1 MVLSFSKIFYLYW
14 TRTSIFA
21 ISSEHFVLGN
31 YREGIWNVLG
41 FSLSL
46 SLSFAELLSPT
57 LMPRRQEMQ
66 PCSTSSTML
75 QLMLQQGVVVVRLH
89 NLISSPPIL
98 GLSPGN
104 DTMKWARW
112 GQKGMPLLSYLLC
125 GFYVCSQA
133 DSTAWNISCEVIC
146 LIVHLLL
153 GFITNSEHV
162 SLLYY

>member
-1 MVLSFSKIFYLYW
+1 MFLSHSKIFYMYW
-14 TRTSIFA
+14 TRTSRFA
-21 ISSEHFVLGN
+21 FSSEHFVLGN
-31 YREGIWNVLG
+31 YREGIWNILD

-57 LMPRRQEMQ
+57 LMSR
-66 PCSTSSTML
+66 CSCGAPLSL
-75 QLMLQQGVVVVRLH
+75 CYPQLMVQQGVVMGLH
-89 NLISSPPIL
+89 NLVASPPIL

-104 DTMKWARW
+104 GTTKWAQW

-125 GFYVCSQA
+125 DFYVCSKA
-133 DSTAWNISCEVIC
+133 DSTAWKISYKVIC

-153 GFITNSEHV
+153 AFIINSEHV